1 MNPPSPPVKSATPLP
16 TAPAAVRLAL
26 DHLAPELPDGARVIV
41 FGSHASGTAR
51 ADSDIDLLVIEPA
64 VKDRA
69 AETIRLSTL
78 LGRQLIPADV
88 VVMSSEMFGRQ
99 REIPNT
105 LAWRVTRQGVE
116 YEYAH

>member
-1 MNPPSPPVKSATPLP
+1 VFEAIREPATPQAIL
-16 TAPAAVRLAL
+16 LAL
-26 DHLAPELPDGARVIV
+26 DHLAPALPNGARVIV
-41 FGSHASGTAR
+41 FGSHADGSAR
-51 ADSDIDLLVIEPA
+51 ADSDIDLLVIAPE

-69 AETIRLSTL
+69 AEMIRLSAL

-105 LAWRVTRQGVE
+105 FAWRVAQQGIE
-116 YEYAH
+116 YEVDH

>member
-1 MNPPSPPVKSATPLP
+1 MRQPSVKSKKHLP
-16 TAPAAVRLAL
+16 AAPAAVRLAL
-26 DHLAPELPDGARVIV
+26 DHLSPELPHGARVIV
-41 FGSHASGTAR
+41 FGSHANGAAR

-64 VKDRA
+64 VADRA
-69 AETIRLSTL
+69 AEMVRLSTL
-78 LGRQLIPADV
+78 LGRQLIAADV

-99 REIPNT
+99 SEITNT